1 MMASAISPVPILSH
15 AFGIQMSRMMVA
27 AFLVVA
33 SH

>member
-1 MMASAISPVPILSH
+1 VPILSH